1 MELEPRSRS
10 SRGLRRYVGLVTEA
24 LGYTGHAFHVQ
35 TEAPANAY
43 LPLDERM
50 PAFPDRDVAL
60 LWDERHGW
68 CGGIE
73 TASGEDLIVISYLG
87 ADVLPSPRMV
97 ARFATELI
105 AGSGPGQAE
114 PPAFRA
120 LDADDDLPSRLA
132 TYAPDPELEPN
143 SELASTQ

>member
-35 TEAPANAY
+35 TEAPTNAY

-68 CGGIE
+68 SGAIE
-73 TASGEDLIVISYLG
+73 TASGEDLIVVSYLG
-87 ADVLPSPRMV
+87 TDILPSPRAV
-97 ARFATELI
+97 ARFATDLVT
-105 AGSGPGQAE
+105 GSGPGQAHA
-114 PPAFRA
+114 PGFRRA
-120 LDADDDLPSRLA
+120 DADDDLPARLA
-132 TYAPDPELEPN
+132 AYAPDPEL
-143 SELASTQ
+143 ASTM

>member
-1 MELEPRSRS
+1 MELEPRSR
-10 SRGLRRYVGLVTEA
+10 RGLRRYVGLVTED

-35 TEAPANAY
+35 TEAPVGAY

-68 CGGIE
+68 CGAIE
-73 TASGEDLIVISYLG
+73 TASGDDLIVVSYLG
-87 ADVLPSPRMV
+87 TDVLPAPRVV

-114 PPAFRA
+114 PPAFRT
-120 LDADDDLPSRLA
+120 LDAQDDLAARLA
-132 TYAPDPELEPN
+132 RYAPSP
-143 SELASTQ
+143 ELASTP